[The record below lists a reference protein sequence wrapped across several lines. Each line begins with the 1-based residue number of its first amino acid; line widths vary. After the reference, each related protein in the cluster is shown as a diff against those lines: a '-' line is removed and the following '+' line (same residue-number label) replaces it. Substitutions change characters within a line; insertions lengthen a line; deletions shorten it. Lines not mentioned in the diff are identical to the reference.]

1 MPSAAAATAAR
12 PSTIATGER
21 SIHLPKSPANPNRST
36 AACSAASALPRDIQQ
51 RRTFGVMDR
60 IVPPRPSEAA
70 LR

>member
-12 PSTIATGER
+12 PSTIATGDR

-36 AACSAASALPRDIQQ
+36 AACSAARAVPRRIQE
-51 RRTFGVMDR
+51 RRAIGVMAG
-60 IVPPRPSEAA
+60 IVPPRPPAPG